1 MNFVLNLNKFNT
13 LDLLL
18 SHTGVPMAN
27 HWKFILLERKKKE
40 SPGLG
45 LAKTKINAV
54 CKGNSMIGSDIRHKY
69 HKWYVKIVIRW
80 DNFEISQ
87 VVFLPNIT

>member
-13 LDLLL
+13 LDLHL

-45 LAKTKINAV
+45 LAKAKINAV
-54 CKGNSMIGSDIRHKY
+54 CKGNSMIGSDIWHKY

>member
-13 LDLLL
+13 LDLHL

-27 HWKFILLERKKKE
+27 HWKFILLQRKKKE

-45 LAKTKINAV
+45 LAKTN
-54 CKGNSMIGSDIRHKY
+54 
-69 HKWYVKIVIRW
+69 
-80 DNFEISQ
+80 
-87 VVFLPNIT
+87 

>member
-54 CKGNSMIGSDIRHKY
+54 CKGNSMIGSDMY
-69 HKWYVKIVIRW
+69 DSDWLWQYDW
-80 DNFEISQ
+80 
-87 VVFLPNIT
+87 

>member
-54 CKGNSMIGSDIRHKY
+54 CKGNSMIGSD
-69 HKWYVKIVIRW
+69 KWYVKINIVICW

-87 VVFLPNIT
+87 VVFLPNIM